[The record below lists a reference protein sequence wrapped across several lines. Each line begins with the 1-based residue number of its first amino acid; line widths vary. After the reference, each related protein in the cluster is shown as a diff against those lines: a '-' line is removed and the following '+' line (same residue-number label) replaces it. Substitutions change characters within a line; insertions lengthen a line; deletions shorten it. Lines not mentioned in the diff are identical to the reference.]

1 MQLKKRRKLWLWGLV
16 VLGVFLII
24 FGVQVLSEWIRQTK
38 PITYLFDQP
47 ATVPLEASDDW
58 LRGAVWVK
66 PTITIWSA
74 AFSPDGQLIAVT
86 MGFGIV
92 GILRAQDG
100 SLVRMLTGHRDWL
113 RSVAFSPDGR
123 FLASVEHR
131 EIRLWSL
138 ATWETVKTFSCDLCI
153 RAVFSPDGRLL
164 ATGDEV
170 AIRLWEIETGRE
182 RVIPTGQSSYID
194 SVEFSDDGQLIASSG
209 GTDGTIKVWRVSDGT
224 ELFVI
229 KEQTSSPLE
238 FSMGGSLLASVTSDG
253 AIKLWRLP
261 DGSLTRSIS
270 AHRKASL
277 LSPLV
282 LFSPRGDLLAS
293 SSEGT
298 IKLWSPDG
306 RFLGRL
312 NWQAGRVLAFSPDGK
327 YLVSGGETL
336 KLWRIAD
343 RSLKL
348 NIGGV
353 HALGEGIES
362 LAFSPDGTMLAS
374 SVSYYKGEGV
384 KLWRMPEGRLVR
396 MLPTA
401 GRALAFSSDGQLLAV
416 AEPHQA
422 ITLWQVSDGKRVRSL
437 EQYCGWGSFVSSV
450 AFSPDGALLAAV
462 CGFGRMIEVWRVSDG
477 SKLFSITG
485 SVLSTGGL
493 TFSPDGQLLAV
504 VKGSVKLYSARDG
517 SEVRVLKDDKDLGCL
532 IHCAV
537 AFSPDGQL
545 IAASVSDRSIKIW
558 RVSDFQEVRSYEANS
573 GSNDI
578 RAIAFTPD
586 GKTLA
591 IAESHRDTIKLWDFE
606 SDRWIGILQGHGGSL
621 LGWINALV
629 VSPDGRYLASGGRD
643 GLALWRIKD

>member
-16 VLGVFLII
+16 VLGVFLIV

-47 ATVPLEASDDW
+47 AAVPLEASDDW

-164 ATGDEV
+164 ATGDKV

-209 GTDGTIKVWRVSDGT
+209 GTDGTIKVWRVSDGA
-224 ELFVI
+224 ELFTI

-238 FSMGGSLLASVTSDG
+238 FSMGGSLLASVTPDG

-261 DGSLTRSIS
+261 DGSLTRTIS

-306 RFLGRL
+306 
-312 NWQAGRVLAFSPDGK
+312 A
-327 YLVSGGETL
+327 VSGDDSIGKPVGFWPSHL
-336 KLWRIAD
+336 MG
-343 RSLKL
+343 
-348 NIGGV
+348 NI
-353 HALGEGIES
+353 
-362 LAFSPDGTMLAS
+362 
-374 SVSYYKGEGV
+374 
-384 KLWRMPEGRLVR
+384 
-396 MLPTA
+396 
-401 GRALAFSSDGQLLAV
+401 
-416 AEPHQA
+416 
-422 ITLWQVSDGKRVRSL
+422 
-437 EQYCGWGSFVSSV
+437 
-450 AFSPDGALLAAV
+450 
-462 CGFGRMIEVWRVSDG
+462 
-477 SKLFSITG
+477 
-485 SVLSTGGL
+485 
-493 TFSPDGQLLAV
+493 
-504 VKGSVKLYSARDG
+504 
-517 SEVRVLKDDKDLGCL
+517 
-532 IHCAV
+532 
-537 AFSPDGQL
+537 
-545 IAASVSDRSIKIW
+545 
-558 RVSDFQEVRSYEANS
+558 
-573 GSNDI
+573 
-578 RAIAFTPD
+578 
-586 GKTLA
+586 
-591 IAESHRDTIKLWDFE
+591 
-606 SDRWIGILQGHGGSL
+606 
-621 LGWINALV
+621 
-629 VSPDGRYLASGGRD
+629 
-643 GLALWRIKD
+643 